1 MKTTLEQWQ
10 LLQAVVSYGSFARAA
25 EAFNRSQS
33 SLSYQLTLMQERLG
47 VTLLT
52 IVGRRA
58 ELTASGQQLLAQALP
73 LLQGFEALE
82 NRSRALKRGERARL
96 DLVVDSI
103 FPKDRLFSALRCFQ
117 QAYPST
123 QIHLTEVL
131 RSESCAVLQQRQAD
145 VYIITPSAEMMRQGK
160 LLLEVN
166 FVAVVRH
173 SHPLLDLPAP
183 LSQDVLMRYPLIEI
197 VSREQQQL
205 PYRQITAS
213 ENWTFTTIE
222 TAIEAVSQGVG
233 YGWLPEERIKN
244 QLACGELKLL
254 PLRQGMRRAT
264 PVYLFLNQ
272 DEEQLDDETALLVS
286 LINGRCPL

>member
-52 IVGRRA
+52 IVGRKA

-73 LLQGFEALE
+73 LLQGFEKLE
-82 NRSRALKRGERARL
+82 NRSRALQRGERARL

-103 FPKDRLFSALRCFQ
+103 FPKTRLFTVLRRFQ
-117 QAYPST
+117 QVYPST

-131 RSESCAVLQQRQAD
+131 RSESCAVLQQQQAD
-145 VYIITPSAEMMRQGK
+145 VYIITPSAEMIRQGK

-166 FVAVVRH
+166 FVAVAQRE
-173 SHPLLDLPAP
+173 HPLLTLPAP
-183 LSQDVLMRYPLIEI
+183 LGQDVLVRYPLIEI

-205 PYRQITAS
+205 PYRQVSAA

-222 TAIEAVSQGVG
+222 TAIEAVTQGVG
-233 YGWLPEERIKN
+233 YGWLPEDRIQV
-244 QLACGELKLL
+244 QLASGELQVL
-254 PLRQGMRRAT
+254 PLKYGVRRAT

-272 DEEQLDDETALLVS
+272 DEAQLDNETALLVR
-286 LINGRCPL
+286 LIQDKV

>member
-52 IVGRRA
+52 IVGRKA

-73 LLQGFEALE
+73 LLQGFEKLE
-82 NRSRALKRGERARL
+82 NRSRALQRGERARL

-103 FPKDRLFSALRCFQ
+103 FPKTRLFTVLRRFQ
-117 QAYPST
+117 QVYPST

-131 RSESCAVLQQRQAD
+131 RSESCAVLQQQQAD
-145 VYIITPSAEMMRQGK
+145 VYIITPSAEMIRQGK

-166 FVAVVRH
+166 FVAVAQRK
-173 SHPLLDLPAP
+173 HPLLALPAP
-183 LSQDVLMRYPLIEI
+183 LGQDVLVRYPLIEI

-205 PYRQITAS
+205 PYRQVSAA

-222 TAIEAVSQGVG
+222 TAIEAVTQGVG
-233 YGWLPEERIKN
+233 YGWLPEERIQA
-244 QLACGELKLL
+244 QLASGELQLL
-254 PLRQGMRRAT
+254 PLRQGIRRAT
-264 PVYLFLNQ
+264 PIYLFLNQ
-272 DEEQLDDETALLVS
+272 DEAALDNETALLVN
-286 LINGRCPL
+286 LINRSC